1 MLVNIRSVLSGQRQS
16 IPIRYDA
23 DFRDYD
29 FYGVRPFPAPVKVD
43 GSVDNSSGVCML
55 KLSICAVAETRC
67 ASCGKSISVPMNV
80 PVSLMI
86 VSSEPEDDEE
96 VYDIV
101 VCESGELELDD
112 TVNEAITFAMDL
124 RPLCTEDCKGVCFG
138 CGADLNREPCRCA
151 PRINPELEKLRN
163 LF

>member
-1 MLVNIRSVLSGQRQS
+1 MLLNIRSVLSGQRQS

-29 FYGVRPFPAPVKVD
+29 FYGVKPFPAPVSVE
-43 GSVDNSSGVCML
+43 GSVDNSSGVVML
-55 KLSICAVAETRC
+55 ELRICAVAETRC
-67 ASCGKSISVPMNV
+67 ASCGKSISVPMDV
-80 PVSLMI
+80 PVSLM
-86 VSSEPEDDEE
+86 VVTSEPDNDDYDELVICED
-96 VYDIV
+96 
-101 VCESGELELDD
+101 GELELDD

-124 RPLCTEDCKGVCFG
+124 RPLCKEDCKGVCFG